1 MEYLLK
7 LPDGKQVPQSVKD
20 WVATEGG
27 SIEAMPNMN
36 ELGIPNGKVLT
47 DSQLNA
53 VIEQSLQSKS
63 QSLQE
68 FSKQIRHNR
77 HGG

>member
-1 MEYLLK
+1 
-7 LPDGKQVPQSVKD
+7 
-20 WVATEGG
+20 
-27 SIEAMPNMN
+27 MPNMN